1 MQSSASENMSFKIMS
16 VLMIAVA
23 VMLSFILTGCVDW
36 YYGTRPS
43 DQPYTRWECDNP
55 NIYFD
60 VLPNADTDTNH
71 GGEDGDSTV
80 NPVSNVIKGKIVVD
94 GNEYGFD
101 VSFGHGTTVWFWSRG
116 NQSVEDGAKL
126 FAGDC
131 KFSKDKLTVYRIR
144 YNDYGI
150 LPDDTEKLIFT
161 RVNLTIS

>member
-80 NPVSNVIKGKIVVD
+80 C
-94 GNEYGFD
+94 
-101 VSFGHGTTVWFWSRG
+101 HQR
-116 NQSVEDGAKL
+116 
-126 FAGDC
+126 
-131 KFSKDKLTVYRIR
+131 
-144 YNDYGI
+144 
-150 LPDDTEKLIFT
+150 
-161 RVNLTIS
+161 

>member
-1 MQSSASENMSFKIMS
+1 
-16 VLMIAVA
+16 MIAVA

-94 GNEYGFD
+94 GN
-101 VSFGHGTTVWFWSRG
+101 
-116 NQSVEDGAKL
+116 
-126 FAGDC
+126 
-131 KFSKDKLTVYRIR
+131 
-144 YNDYGI
+144 
-150 LPDDTEKLIFT
+150 
-161 RVNLTIS
+161 